1 MKTNQNL
8 VRKMGEFE
16 VTQRTSDG
24 MFNATELMKQWNKE
38 NGMKKEIKDY
48 FSNNSTKEF
57 IAALILEE
65 NSNMGNSPH
74 LENTPNSVYLKS
86 RGINGGT
93 WMNPMLFIDF
103 AMWLNPSFKVKV
115 LKFVYDELIKYRNEA
130 GDAYREMSE
139 AVAKLSKKGETAQN
153 IAKVAEAI
161 NYIAQNDHAK
171 MIRNKADEGQ
181 MKEYVRIEKEV
192 ATLVTKGFIRSYPTL
207 MEYLRDEW
215 RRKYQP
221 KVLTA

>member
-24 MFNATELMKQWNKE
+24 MFDATTLMKQWNSK
-38 NGMKKEIKDY
+38 NGSKKEIKH
-48 FSNNSTKEF
+48 F
-57 IAALILEE
+57 LEE
-65 NSNMGNSPH
+65 NKNTQEFIDALISEENLNGRNSA
-74 LENTPNSVYLKS
+74 YLKT
-86 RGINGGT
+86 RGVKGGT
-93 WMNPMLFIDF
+93 WMHPYLFIKF
-103 AMWLNPSFKVKV
+103 AMWLNPRFEVKV
-115 LKFVYDELIKYRNEA
+115 IKFVYDELIKYRNEA

>member
-8 VRKMGEFE
+8 IRPMGGFQ

-24 MFNATELMKQWNKE
+24 MFDATLLLKQWNA
-38 NGMKKEIKDY
+38 GMKSDKRMNDFIDSK
-48 FSNNSTKEF
+48 STKEF
-57 IAALILEE
+57 IQALKQNAEISALTE
-65 NSNMGNSPH
+65 NQ
-74 LENTPNSVYLKS
+74 VIAKQ
-86 RGINGGT
+86 RGVKGGT
-93 WMNPMLFIDF
+93 WMHPYLFIDF
-103 AMWLNPSFKVKV
+103 AMWINPTFKVQV

-161 NYIAQNDHAK
+161 NYIALNDHAK
-171 MIRNKADEGQ
+171 MIRNKADESQ
-181 MKEYVRIEKEV
+181 MKEYVRIEKEI
-192 ATLVTKGFIRSYPTL
+192 AMLVTRGFIKNFNAL
-207 MEYLRDEW
+207 MDFLREEW
-215 RRKYQP
+215 KMKYVRVP

>member
-24 MFNATELMKQWNKE
+24 MFDATTLMKQWNSK
-38 NGMKKEIKDY
+38 NGSKKEIKH
-48 FSNNSTKEF
+48 F
-57 IAALILEE
+57 LEE
-65 NSNMGNSPH
+65 NKNTQEFIDALISEENLNGRNSA
-74 LENTPNSVYLKS
+74 YLKT
-86 RGINGGT
+86 RGVKGGT
-93 WMNPMLFIDF
+93 WMHPYLFIKF
-103 AMWLNPSFKVKV
+103 AMWLNPRFEVKV
-115 LKFVYDELIKYRNEA
+115 IKFVYDELIKYRNEA

-181 MKEYVRIEKEV
+181 MKEYVRIEKDV

>member
-8 VRKMGEFE
+8 IRPMGGFQ

-24 MFNATELMKQWNKE
+24 MFNATALLKQWNLQSTSERKMD
-38 NGMKKEIKDY
+38 NY
-48 FSNNSTKEF
+48 FNSEKTNEF
-57 IAALILEE
+57 INTIMERE
-65 NSNMGNSPH
+65 N
-74 LENTPNSVYLKS
+74 LNTPKMVYLKT
-86 RGINGGT
+86 RGISGGT

-103 AMWLNPSFKVKV
+103 AMWINPSFKYDV

>member
-8 VRKMGEFE
+8 VRRMGEFE

-24 MFNATELMKQWNKE
+24 MFDATALLKQWNAE
-38 NGMKKEIKDY
+38 MKADKRINDFIDSK
-48 FSNNSTKEF
+48 STKEF
-57 IAALILEE
+57 IQALKQNAEKTALAE
-65 NSNMGNSPH
+65 NQI
-74 LENTPNSVYLKS
+74 VAKLK
-86 RGINGGT
+86 GIKGGT
-93 WMNPMLFIDF
+93 WMHPYLFIDF
-103 AMWLNPSFKVKV
+103 AMWLNPTFKVQV